1 MSENNKKQAPKATDN
16 DDLLGD
22 AQTPEQIK
30 KAADDKKAAAAK
42 KATTPK
48 VSAAEQKKIKA
59 AQGSDEN
66 DFVPKENERG
76 HYHVKM
82 EKKVFSPSTGE
93 KLTKDYVQIYSIKE
107 WKAYLKNGKG
117 LGFTCTVLWNPEN
130 YK

>member
-1 MSENNKKQAPKATDN
+1 MSENNKKPAPKATDN

-30 KAADDKKAAAAK
+30 KAADDKKAAAA
-42 KATTPK
+42 K

-107 WKAYLKNGKG
+107 WSAFEKNGKG